1 MRIPLALFAL
11 VAGCGAR
18 APGAAI
24 QALSTAAVGVTD
36 AVTKVRPSF
45 SVPSTAAAT
54 LDAAQNEFEPF
65 QIVLGG
71 PIHGVTASA
80 SDLTGPGTIPAA
92 NVHLYQVGL
101 YNVLYASN
109 VEGAPGD
116 WPDPLI
122 PDVDA
127 YFGEKRN
134 AFPFDVAAGQSRA
147 IWVEL
152 FVPPGTAPGVYQ
164 GTVTVQGSDLA
175 ATQVSVSLRVRS
187 FALPSTA
194 SLKSSFGFGVDEA
207 CRAHKGETYCQSD
220 ADAKPFLEVYGRA
233 ALDHRISFWNPYYVF
248 PSGGDFTF
256 FDGVTGK
263 LLDGTASTRLSG
275 AKMTTDALGTHDAN
289 GMAQTKS
296 HFDGKGWSGALF
308 DYTCDEPPQTC
319 AFSDIPTR
327 AQPVHAAGMRTLV
340 TTSYDHMVANNL
352 LDAIDIVC
360 PVIDELAPAG
370 APDKRPD
377 YDSFLARSPSKEVWT
392 YQSCDEHG
400 CGSGCSPGQANDT
413 AAGWPS
419 YMIDASGVQNRA
431 MQWIAWGE
439 RVTAELYYETVMHL
453 DDAWNSYVGGHNAL
467 CDFGGNGDGAL
478 FYPGTPARI
487 GGTSDIP
494 VESMRLQLIREGM
507 EDYEY
512 LHLLEQLG
520 GGAEAR
526 ATLKAL
532 FPSANQV
539 TPATPAQLY
548 AARKHLADEIEKRM
562 GAVIA
567 PLQIPHGDES
577 ALDGA
582 PAIPIAAGA
591 GKATFRLAWDESA
604 LRVRAEVSDAQ
615 IAAIGK
621 GPDGELW
628 NAAGVEVMLD
638 PKHTRTPQATPDDR
652 HVIVTALGDLLEA
665 NGCGQGE
672 DRSASFGTT
681 YKVDMIAGGYRI
693 TMAIPWSG
701 LGVTPSAGMV
711 LGADL
716 GLNDL
721 DGTQLSSADW
731 AGALPFAQP
740 LLWNGVQLEA
750 ASAGGAPM
758 GGTGMG
764 PGGNG
769 SGGGSDPGMASNGAS
784 QGCAVGGSAPGGAWI
799 LLLLFALV
807 RRRATR

>member
-1 MRIPLALFAL
+1 MRTRLVLFAL
-11 VAGCGAR
+11 LAGCGAR
-18 APGAAI
+18 APGAAL
-24 QALSTAAVGVTD
+24 QALSTPAVGVTD
-36 AVTKVRPSF
+36 AVTKVRPTLA
-45 SVPSTAAAT
+45 VPSTAAAT

-92 NVHLYQVGL
+92 NVRLYQVAL

-134 AFPFDVAAGQSRA
+134 AFPFDVADGQSRA

-152 FVPPGTAPGVYQ
+152 FVPPGTAPGTYQ

-175 ATQVSVSLRVRS
+175 ATPVSVSLRVRG
-187 FALPSTA
+187 FQLPSTA
-194 SLKSSFGFGVDEA
+194 SLKSAFGFGVDEA
-207 CRAHKGETYCQSD
+207 CRAHKGETFCQSD
-220 ADAKPFLEVYGRA
+220 DDAKPFLEVYGRA
-233 ALDHRISFWNPYYVF
+233 ALDHRLSFWNPYYVF
-248 PSGGDFTF
+248 PAAGDFTF

-263 LLDGTASTRLSG
+263 LLDGTATTRLAG
-275 AKMTTDALGTHDAN
+275 AKMTTDALGTHDSN
-289 GMAQTKS
+289 GMALTKS
-296 HFDGKGWSGALF
+296 HFDGKGWTGALF

-319 AFSDIPTR
+319 AFTDIPTR
-327 AQPVHAAGMRTLV
+327 ATPVHQAGIRTLV
-340 TTSYDHMVANNL
+340 TTSYDQMVSNGL
-352 LDAIDIVC
+352 LDAIDIIC
-360 PVIDELAPAG
+360 PVIDELAPSG

-377 YDSFLARSPSKEVWT
+377 YDAFLARGPSKEVWT

-400 CGSGCSPGQANDT
+400 CDTGCTAGQASAT
-413 AAGWPS
+413 TAGWPS

-431 MQWIAWGE
+431 MQWIAYGE
-439 RVTAELYYETVMHL
+439 RVSAELYYETVMHL
-453 DDAWNSYVGGHNAL
+453 DDAWNSYQAGHNAL

-478 FYPGTPARI
+478 FYPGTPAKI
-487 GGTSDIP
+487 GGTTDIP
-494 VESMRLQLIREGM
+494 VESMRLELIREGM

-512 LHLLEQLG
+512 LHLLDQLG

-532 FPSANQV
+532 FPSADQI
-539 TPATPAQLY
+539 TGATPAQLY
-548 AARKHLADEIEKRM
+548 AARAHLADEIEKRM
-562 GAVIA
+562 GTVVA
-567 PLQIPHGDES
+567 PLAIPHGDAS

-582 PAIPIAAGA
+582 PAIQVAAGA
-591 GKATFRLAWDESA
+591 GKATFRMAWDESA

-615 IAAIGK
+615 ISAIGK

-628 NAAGVEVMLD
+628 NADGVEVMLD
-638 PKHTRTPQATPDDR
+638 PKHTRTPQATLDDR

-681 YKVDMIAGGYRI
+681 YQIDMIAGGYRV

-716 GLNDL
+716 ALNDL
-721 DGTQLSSADW
+721 DGTKLSSGDW
-731 AGALPFAQP
+731 ASAMPFAQP
-740 LLWNGVQLEA
+740 VLWNGVQLQA
-750 ASAGGAPM
+750 ASAPSDPGGS
-758 GGTGMG
+758 GMG
-764 PGGNG
+764 PGGTG
-769 SGGGSDPGMASNGAS
+769 GGGGGSMTGGAS
-784 QGCAVGGSAPGGAWI
+784 QGCAIGGNAPAGAW
-799 LLLLFALV
+799 LLLLLAFALV
-807 RRRATR
+807 RRRASR